1 MLCFESPRGRASST
15 LSRGAGAYLREVL
28 AVDLVR
34 ARDKAVADRVELAS
48 RFLLTSR
55 AAYRR
60 GHYRDAVSRGYISRA
75 THHERAVLLSA
86 VVVHQDDALP
96 GPGFYQLARDLGRR
110 VEDEE
115 SFHRTAL
122 LEVHREYS
130 ASTF

>member
-1 MLCFESPRGRASST
+1 MSHDTKVICLQRSSGSTITYSQLAARISAVSYAPNGSPFSELLCEI
-15 LSRGAGAYLREVL
+15 SRG
-28 AVDLVR
+28 
-34 ARDKAVADRVELAS
+34 
-48 RFLLTSR
+48 
-55 AAYRR
+55 
-60 GHYRDAVSRGYISRA
+60 
-75 THHERAVLLSA
+75 THHKRGVLLSA

-130 ASTF
+130 ASTS